1 MTKPIPASTGALL
14 TAPDITIIG
23 GGPIGCL
30 TALCLA
36 EALPQTRTIRLIAG
50 RRTPVED
57 GRAAALVGRS
67 MAILNALG
75 LEDVFRQNGAALA
88 GIRIIDVTGR
98 LIRAPTT
105 LFHARDAGQ
114 DDFGVSLST
123 ARIVALLM
131 EAMRERGRVQ
141 ILPVDVTA
149 VERRGD
155 GFSLTDDE
163 GRTHQAPF
171 VIAAD
176 GQRSLAREAADI
188 PVRRWSYPQ
197 AALTFAVSQSV
208 DHEDI
213 STEFHTADGPF
224 TLVPAGE
231 RASTVVWMTRPDEAE
246 RLLALEDAAFALA
259 AERVCHSLLGKLTLQ
274 SPRGHYPMGGLLAKT
289 FTAPGLALVGETGH
303 AFPPIGAQ
311 GMNLGFRDADTLA
324 KACAAAFAAG
334 AANLDTAH
342 LASWDAGRRRDAGLR
357 TAGVDAFN
365 RSLLSGLLPVAA
377 VRSAGLAV
385 LGTIAPLRRAV
396 MRAGL
401 AE

>member
-1 MTKPIPASTGALL
+1 MENITHALNGAIVRD
-14 TAPDITIIG
+14 PEITIIG

-36 EALPQTRTIRLIAG
+36 RTLPETRVIRLITG
-50 RRTPVED
+50 RRTPPED
-57 GRAAALVGRS
+57 GRSAALVGRS
-67 MAILNALG
+67 MAILRELG
-75 LEDVFRQNGAALA
+75 LEGAFRQNGAPLA

-105 LFHARDAGQ
+105 LFHASDAGQ
-114 DDFGVSLST
+114 SDFGVSLST
-123 ARIVALLM
+123 ARIVSLLM
-131 EAMRERGRVQ
+131 DAIGQCGQIQVLSLDITAIERSEG
-141 ILPVDVTA
+141 
-149 VERRGD
+149 
-155 GFSLTDDE
+155 GFSLIDDA
-163 GRTHQAPF
+163 GSSHHAPF

-176 GQRSLAREAADI
+176 GQRSLAREAAGI

-197 AALTFAVSQSV
+197 AALTFAVRHV
-208 DHEDI
+208 LDHEDI

-231 RASTVVWMTRPDEAE
+231 RASTVVWMTQPEQAE
-246 RLLALEDAAFALA
+246 RLLALDDGVFARA
-259 AERVCHSLLGKLTLQ
+259 AERVCRSHLGKFTLE
-274 SPRGHYPMGGLLAKT
+274 SARGCYPMGGLMAER

-324 KACAAAFAAG
+324 QACSTAFAAG
-334 AANLDTAH
+334 AQHLTQDH
-342 LASWDAGRRRDAGLR
+342 LASWDMGRRRDAGLR

-365 RSLLSGLLPVAA
+365 RSLLSDLLPVAA
-377 VRSAGLAV
+377 ARSIGLKA
-385 LGTIAPLRRAV
+385 LGSIAPLRRAV